1 MSALAIPAPASRPA
15 PCVCCGA
22 SHWSAYFRVLR
33 KCRECGFIRADVDL
47 THEQVRRLY
56 QEDYFQ
62 GEEYGDYLA
71 DAVSHRKNFAARLA
85 VVRRL
90 MGPAV
95 GPVFEVGCAYGF
107 WLEQCSLAGVESAGV
122 DVCVEPVR
130 HARMV
135 MGQNAQAG
143 DFLALDLPKGKYRA
157 FCLWDTIE
165 HLGDPDRF
173 IAKAYDLLPPGGWL
187 FLTTGDIGSLFASSR
202 GPRWRMIHP
211 PTHLQYFSSDTMR
224 RFLTRHGF
232 RVMRCQS
239 TPMYRNVGETLDR
252 VATLGKG
259 VSKPAAQVL
268 RGVVPGWVKRMGFW
282 LDLGDIMYV
291 AARKDIGQG

>member
-1 MSALAIPAPASRPA
+1 MSAVPIPIPSSQPA
-15 PCVCCGA
+15 PCVCCG
-22 SHWSAYFRVLR
+22 SSRWSAHFRVLR
-33 KCRECGFIRADVDL
+33 KCKDCGFIRADMDL
-47 THEQVRRLY
+47 THEQVRKLY

-71 DAVSHRKNFAARLA
+71 DALSHRKNFAARLT

-90 MGPAV
+90 MGPSV
-95 GPVFEVGCAYGF
+95 GPVFEIGCAYGF
-107 WLEQCSLAGVESAGV
+107 WLEQCSLAGIESAGV

-130 HARMV
+130 HARME
-135 MGQNAQAG
+135 MGQNAQVG
-143 DFLALDLPKGKYRA
+143 DFLALNVPKGKYRA
-157 FCLWDTIE
+157 FCMWDTIE
-165 HLGDPDRF
+165 HLGDPERF
-173 IAKAYDLLPPGGWL
+173 VAKVYDLLPKGGWL
-187 FLTTGDIGSLFASSR
+187 FLTTGDIGSMFASFR

-211 PTHLQYFSSDTMR
+211 PTHLQYFSTDTMR

-252 VATLGKG
+252 VAMLGKG
-259 VSKPAAQVL
+259 PSRPVAQVMRRL
-268 RGVVPGWVKRMGFW
+268 VPGRLKQLGFW

-291 AARKDIGQG
+291 AARKD

>member
-1 MSALAIPAPASRPA
+1 MSALAIPVLSGQPG
-15 PCVCCGA
+15 PCVCCG
-22 SHWSAYFRVLR
+22 SSRWSAYFRVLR
-33 KCRECGFIRADVDL
+33 KCRDCGFIRADVDL

-62 GEEYGDYLA
+62 GQEYGDYSA

-85 VVRRL
+85 VVKRM
-90 MGPAV
+90 MGANV
-95 GPVFEVGCAYGF
+95 GPVFEIGCAYGF

-135 MGQNAQAG
+135 MGQNAQVG
-143 DFLALDLPKGKYRA
+143 DFLSLPVPKGKYNA

-165 HLGDPDRF
+165 HLGDPERF
-173 IAKAYDLLPPGGWL
+173 IARVYDLLPSGGWL
-187 FLTTGDIGSLFASSR
+187 FLTTGDIGSLFASWR

-232 RVMRCQS
+232 TVKRCQS
-239 TPMYRNVGETLDR
+239 TPMYRNIGETLQR

-259 VSKPAAQVL
+259 VSRPVARVL
-268 RGVVPGWVKRMGFW
+268 RHLVPGAVKRAGFW

-291 AARKDIGQG
+291 AARKD